1 MSSNRITILGATLA
15 AATLGTSLVGCGGDT
30 QGPLDGID
38 SIVFLQRPARND
50 MGDIFQYNSYI
61 PGARLVKLSPPT
73 ADGELTVICC
83 DQDADYADLD
93 ISGYDLSF
101 DAERI
106 VFSGRRGADQ
116 NYGLFQ
122 LTLADGKVEQLSTD
136 PNRDYVQPIYLP
148 GDKILFMTNTNVEEG
163 APQHRDEYE
172 RGTTLQLGVMNDDG
186 TGQVLGPKNLSHRV
200 HPSLMADGRVLFT
213 QWDHLGEEN
222 SGHLMKVNPDLT
234 VLREA
239 FGKEGTGVTNSYL
252 KAREIAPGRVIAI
265 GTARNRTIQAGTL
278 LDIRLGMA
286 DGKGGFTTDES
297 EANASYRILTPNVPR
312 DNEPSSQS
320 VGRYYDA
327 YPLDAAD
334 YPTLL
339 VSWAD
344 GPVESGTLEAAGLA
358 ADFGIYLYDSKSQ
371 QRRPIWDE
379 PDTWD
384 IFPRPLVPREAPPKI
399 DASGK
404 NEFNPDATLIGSMN
418 VYRSSLDTFEPGS
431 LYGVRV
437 IEGFSTEEGIPRMFG
452 LTRHEGAAVL
462 GVAPVQEDGS
472 WAALIPANVPVHL
485 QPIDVYGMSARSEPV
500 WFSGAHGESRFC
512 GGCHES
518 RTDTTVIQPGLT
530 QAIAAG
536 PTDLMADTP
545 RFDRVSSAY
554 TRDGAVGVPWD
565 TALQPIFD
573 AKCVSCHDGTPGA
586 ANPSWTISDP
596 ETGATFTWTFNLSG
610 GAASYGVG
618 TEMFSGYS
626 ASHLS
631 LMGPEMMDLENAGLV
646 VTGELPI
653 YVEPGNARGSKLIQK
668 LNPVRQFPTQD
679 GSQRAFD
686 TAQFP
691 AHAAAVGQELT
702 PDEYY
707 LLILMA
713 DNGGQF
719 YSRENAPQ

>member
-61 PGARLVKLSPPT
+61 PGARLVKLSPAT

-327 YPLDAAD
+327 YPLD
-334 YPTLL
+334 
-339 VSWAD
+339 
-344 GPVESGTLEAAGLA
+344 
-358 ADFGIYLYDSKSQ
+358 
-371 QRRPIWDE
+371 
-379 PDTWD
+379 
-384 IFPRPLVPREAPPKI
+384 
-399 DASGK
+399 
-404 NEFNPDATLIGSMN
+404 
-418 VYRSSLDTFEPGS
+418 
-431 LYGVRV
+431 
-437 IEGFSTEEGIPRMFG
+437 
-452 LTRHEGAAVL
+452 
-462 GVAPVQEDGS
+462 
-472 WAALIPANVPVHL
+472 
-485 QPIDVYGMSARSEPV
+485 
-500 WFSGAHGESRFC
+500 
-512 GGCHES
+512 S
-518 RTDTTVIQPGLT
+518 RTVDTDSG
-530 QAIAAG
+530 
-536 PTDLMADTP
+536 
-545 RFDRVSSAY
+545 SSNS
-554 TRDGAVGVPWD
+554 V
-565 TALQPIFD
+565 
-573 AKCVSCHDGTPGA
+573 
-586 ANPSWTISDP
+586 
-596 ETGATFTWTFNLSG
+596 
-610 GAASYGVG
+610 
-618 TEMFSGYS
+618 
-626 ASHLS
+626 
-631 LMGPEMMDLENAGLV
+631 
-646 VTGELPI
+646 
-653 YVEPGNARGSKLIQK
+653 AR
-668 LNPVRQFPTQD
+668 T
-679 GSQRAFD
+679 
-686 TAQFP
+686 
-691 AHAAAVGQELT
+691 
-702 PDEYY
+702 
-707 LLILMA
+707 
-713 DNGGQF
+713 
-719 YSRENAPQ
+719 